1 MWQIEYIVWK
11 VIKKKINRDE
21 RLTKI
26 KKMRRPVKKKTTNA
40 DKQSD
45 RKRESY

>member
-26 KKMRRPVKKKTTNA
+26 KKMRKIVKKKKTNV
-40 DKQSD
+40 DK
-45 RKRESY
+45 KRIIT